1 MSRFDDFFMFL
12 VGEGEGLLPQRTHTT
27 YIHIFIFIYIPPQ
40 EILALHSL
48 QKNAPSQKA
57 EEQRG

>member
-27 YIHIFIFIYIPPQ
+27 YIPQ